1 MDENTSQPDIAALLR
16 TKKKIGLSHFI
27 NKTHL
32 HVWVALIFA
41 LTSIGIIAVSQSSSQ
56 AASTFAQPSP
66 RGEVG
71 TTATNGIYCD
81 GTGTN
86 GSRFQAIYAYTTDR
100 VNRDATITNQ
110 YIIPTINEVDR
121 LLRVSAAHTGG
132 FRQARW
138 VTDASCNLNVRTIA
152 VGFSTQQWALMN
164 ASERVN
170 ALLALGGEP
179 NRKYAIWL
187 DLASAD
193 SNWTAAVGNIAF
205 SANTIWWT
213 PGAQNGIAHEM
224 MHTLGAVS
232 PGAPH
237 ATHHGHC
244 TDGLDI
250 MCYDDDLPGE
260 PNGPGDQHNVCS
272 IAYYDCNHDDY
283 FYAGTPPR
291 GNYLASNPSAN
302 TANSPFLATAPSGP
316 PVTQPTTPPT
326 NPPGPVRP
334 PNDNFASATVIPYA
348 PTSQVNGTNVN
359 ATAQTGEPA
368 HAGNRAVK
376 SIWYSW
382 TPTVSGTF
390 QVKTH
395 TDAGPTSNFNTVV
408 AVYKQ
413 GPTSQF
419 NQLVLI
425 ASNDD
430 FNGRIQSKALLNVIA
445 GKRYWIAIDGKNGAS
460 GTTVLQIKKL

>member
-1 MDENTSQPDIAALLR
+1 MDEQPSETLR
-16 TKKKIGLSHFI
+16 AIQSAKKQIRLSRFI
-27 NKTHL
+27 NKTFL
-32 HVWVALIFA
+32 HTWVVLIFA
-41 LTSIGIIAVSQSSSQ
+41 LTSIGLIAVSQSSSQ
-56 AASTFAQPSP
+56 AASTFTQPSP
-66 RGEVG
+66 RGEIG
-71 TTATNGIYCD
+71 ATDTTGIYCG
-81 GTGTN
+81 GTGTD

-100 VNRDATITNQ
+100 VNRNAAITSQ
-110 YIIPTINEVDR
+110 YIIPTINDVDR
-121 LLRVSAAHTGG
+121 LLRASAEQTGG

-232 PGAPH
+232 AGAPH
-237 ATHHGHC
+237 RTNHGHC

-250 MCYDDDLPGE
+250 MCYDDDQPGE
-260 PNGPGDQHNVCS
+260 PDGPGSQRNVCS
-272 IAYYDCNHDDY
+272 IALYDCNHDDY
-283 FYAGTPPR
+283 FYAGTPPQ

-316 PVTQPTTPPT
+316 PTTT
-326 NPPGPVRP
+326 TTTTTRPPGPVRP
-334 PNDNFASATVIPYA
+334 ANDNFASATVIPYA
-348 PTSQVNGTNVN
+348 PTSQLNGTNVN
-359 ATAQTGEPA
+359 ATSETGEPS

-395 TDAGPTSNFNTVV
+395 TDGGPTSNFNTVL
-408 AVYKQ
+408 AVYKR
-413 GPTSQF
+413 GPTTQF
-419 NQLVLI
+419 NGLVLI
-425 ASNDD
+425 SSNDD
-430 FNGRIQSKALLNVIA
+430 FNGRIQSKVLFNAEA